1 MKDIKSQRFQEWY
14 MLLSVQPTTE
24 DAFNAGWRYAIEQA
38 LLMMKEKE
46 LQWKDSAVDFSVGVG
61 VAASKIGADLL

>member
-14 MLLSVQPTTE
+14 MTLKTNATTE